1 LHYCGY
7 FFVKERN
14 IMSRLKT
21 ISIVIAILMLSAC
34 ATTFDV
40 STDYDQ
46 GFDFGGKNTFAIVT
60 PDNLDT
66 ASDALAIGR
75 IENALKTQLEVRG
88 FVSASQTDADLLISY
103 FATSKREQDVQ
114 TYQSYNNYYNYSS
127 CYRCGRMGGYGM
139 PMSTTEV
146 RVVDYTEGVLI
157 VDIIDPKTKSVKWR
171 GQTSARVSTS
181 TANDMDVTERA
192 DLVNNAVNAILN
204 SYPPSKDESNS
215 LLVI

>member
-1 LHYCGY
+1 VNYL
-7 FFVKERN
+7 FVKEN
-14 IMSRLKT
+14 HIMGHLKT
-21 ISIVIAILMLSAC
+21 IFIILAALLLSAC
-34 ATTFDV
+34 TTTFDV

-46 GFDFGGKNTFAIVT
+46 SFDFDGKRTFAIVT

-75 IENALKTQLEVRG
+75 IEGALKTQLEVRG
-88 FVSASQTDADLLISY
+88 FVNTSQVDADLLISY
-103 FATSKREQDVQ
+103 YATSKREQDVQ

-181 TANDMDVTERA
+181 TANDMSVTERT

-204 SYPPSKDESNS
+204 SYPPSKDEK
-215 LLVI
+215 